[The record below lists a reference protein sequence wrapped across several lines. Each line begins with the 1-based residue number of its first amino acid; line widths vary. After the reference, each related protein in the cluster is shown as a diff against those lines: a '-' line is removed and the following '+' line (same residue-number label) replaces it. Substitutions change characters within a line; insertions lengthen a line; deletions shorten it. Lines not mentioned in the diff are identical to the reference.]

1 MSPLEKLWVLSL
13 VRGMMLSFVCCS
25 KFRCLPRGVIVCL
38 FLCCKKKNKTKYF
51 GMPAERDD
59 ADISDAG
66 ATAVVS
72 PV

>member
-25 KFRCLPRGVIVCL
+25 KFRCLPRGEIFC
-38 FLCCKKKNKTKYF
+38 FFAKQNTQTTKYF
-51 GMPAERDD
+51 GMPAERDN